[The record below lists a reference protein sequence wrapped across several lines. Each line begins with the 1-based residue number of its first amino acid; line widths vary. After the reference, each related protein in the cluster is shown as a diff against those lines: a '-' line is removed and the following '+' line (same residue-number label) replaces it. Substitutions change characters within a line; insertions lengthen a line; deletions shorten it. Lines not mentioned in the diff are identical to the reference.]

1 MKDLK
6 YNYVVF
12 GTCDD
17 YYRVSYDE
25 LNKYDNVK
33 LVMDY
38 IDSSSYLLKQIFRIH
53 TSLAINNKIT
63 LPFKNIWNQKA
74 FINTFSD
81 NKPICFVFFS
91 RNQLCN
97 PQFIDYLKN
106 TYPKCKCV
114 AFWQDLVDKINVP
127 EMELLLSEKLDL
139 ALSFD
144 HADAVKYSLT
154 YYPLVYSPYLIHDS
168 EKYKSDVYFVGKA
181 KDRLSV
187 ILGAYEKFK
196 EAGLKCDF
204 NITGV
209 AKKNQKYRD
218 DINYCSGLAYIENL
232 KHIKGTKCML
242 EVMQGGGTGYTL
254 RYAEAIMYN
263 KKIITNNTMIKDASF
278 YNPRLIS
285 TFSDVKDIDVLFPLC
300 DIQNINYCCKE
311 SLYPSRM
318 LEFIDETL

>member
-1 MKDLK
+1 MKELK

-25 LNKYDNVK
+25 LNQYDNVK
-33 LVMDY
+33 LIMDY
-38 IDSSSYLLKQIFRIH
+38 IDSPNHLLKQIFRFH
-53 TSLAINNKIT
+53 TSLAVNDKIK
-63 LPFKNIWNQKA
+63 LPFKSIWNHKA
-74 FINTFSD
+74 FVNTFSD
-81 NKPICFVFFS
+81 NKPICFLFFS

-97 PQFIDYLKN
+97 PRFIDYLKR
-106 TYPKCKCV
+106 TYIGCKCV

-127 EMELLLSEKLDL
+127 EMELLLSKKLDL

-144 HADAVKYSLT
+144 HADAKKYGLT
-154 YYPLVYSPYLIHDS
+154 YYPLVYSPYDISDTGES
-168 EKYKSDVYFVGKA
+168 QSDVYFVGKA
-181 KDRLSV
+181 KDRLDI

-204 NITGV
+204 YITGV
-209 AKKNQKYRD
+209 AKRNQKYAH
-218 DINYCSGLAYIENL
+218 DINYCSGLPYIENL
-232 KHIKGTKCML
+232 NNIRRTKCML

-285 TFSDVKDIDVLFPLC
+285 TFSDVKDIDILFPLS
-300 DIQNINYCCKE
+300 DIQNINYNCKE